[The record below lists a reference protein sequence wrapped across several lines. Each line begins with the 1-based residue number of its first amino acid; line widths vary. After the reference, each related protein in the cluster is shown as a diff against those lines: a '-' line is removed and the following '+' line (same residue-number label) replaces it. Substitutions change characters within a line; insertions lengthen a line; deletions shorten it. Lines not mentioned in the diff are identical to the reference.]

1 MLRGISEPAV
11 MLLKENLESEKRHR
25 TVDEA

>member
-11 MLLKENLESEKRHR
+11 MLLKENLGSEERHR